1 MPLPN
6 LAPPVRRPQ
15 LVEPHRTVDLDPS
28 HYRYDQ
34 LRDVKLALVLGAN
47 FNDPPG
53 VAFPTY
59 QRMEV
64 SSCTGP

>member
-28 HYRYDQ
+28 HYLPSQ
-34 LRDVKLALVLGAN
+34 LAAVKLALLHGAN
-47 FNDPPG
+47 FNDPPS

-64 SSCTGP
+64 SSCAGP